1 MCTETI
7 VDCTCLTDHR
17 AHAHLHEIKTPL
29 TIREAEDASQK
40 HMERLK
46 ASGESSPSTVEELV
60 AGEFDGESSRPL
72 DIQKIARQIQRTN
85 RTLHD
90 DVLATISGPQEEKL
104 ALAAVHLWRAKMHV
118 RLSHLYTEKSWD
130 SRKLPRKFFLKYR
143 GFGPSHQRS
152 DLVEFRKLYLR
163 CALSN
168 AERAT
173 DLAPFSFECVMLK
186 SCILCLLVGLGGYMS
201 DSCCEKALSTC
212 RRAMTLHRMPEF
224 PDDRE
229 MQILYSS
236 KQHGKIEQITSSSR
250 SDARM
255 SSLWNMAI
263 FAAHTVAKKRGGW
276 DHDTLWADRQNT
288 SVVSSGSQVTLVDK
302 PMDELVEWNMWES
315 NWLGVNDDSTLQDVL
330 DNSL

>member
-1 MCTETI
+1 
-7 VDCTCLTDHR
+7 
-17 AHAHLHEIKTPL
+17 
-29 TIREAEDASQK
+29 
-40 HMERLK
+40 MERLK
-46 ASGESSPSTVEELV
+46 ALVESSPSTVEELV
-60 AGEFDGESSRPL
+60 AGEFDGDSSRPL
-72 DIQKIARQIQRTN
+72 DIQKIARRIQRTN

-90 DVLATISGPQEEKL
+90 DILATISGPQEEKL

-130 SRKLPRKFFLKYR
+130 SKKLPRKFFLKYR

-186 SCILCLLVGLGGYMS
+186 SCILCLLVGFGGYMS
-201 DSCCEKALSTC
+201 DSYCEKALSTC

-229 MQILYSS
+229 RHILYSS
-236 KQHGKIEQITSSSR
+236 SHSGEAEQMTNSSR

-255 SSLWNMAI
+255 TSLWNMAI
-263 FAAHTVAKKRGGW
+263 FAAHTVAKKRGSW
-276 DHDTLWADRQNT
+276 DHDTIWADRQN
-288 SVVSSGSQVTLVDK
+288 VSCVGSGSRATATDERPLNSVN
-302 PMDELVEWNMWES
+302 ELVEWNMWES
-315 NWLGVNDDSTLQDVL
+315 NWLGVNDESSTWQDVL
-330 DNSL
+330 GNS